1 MKTRVLI
8 VEDNNLLRKGLQS
21 LIADIVDYEV
31 VGEAVDGKNAIEQ
44 TALLKPDLVLM
55 DLSMPGLSGFEATKQ
70 IKRRLPHVKIIILTI
85 SNNEEFVREALRI
98 GADGYLLKG
107 ATFEELAMAMQTV
120 VHGKRFICN
129 DISLQMVEKLLDPA
143 AESSESAWEKLNERE
158 RSILKLVA
166 EGHTNRSAAAFLY
179 ISQKTVEKYRA
190 SLMRKLALTNAAE
203 LILTA
208 IDMGLI
214 ERTTNLGITRSGGH
228 NHTSVTWERRGVLIS
243 PSEAL
248 PSPPKSIA

>member
-21 LIADIVDYEV
+21 LIADMVDYHV
-31 VGEAVDGKNAIEQ
+31 VGEACDGKEAIQQ
-44 TALLKPDLVLM
+44 TALLKPDLILM
-55 DLSMPGLSGFEATKQ
+55 DLSMPGLSGFEATTQ
-70 IKRRLPHVKIIILTI
+70 IKRRLPNVRIIILTI

-107 ATFEELAMAMQTV
+107 ASFEELAMAMQTV

-129 DISLQMVEKLLDPA
+129 DISLRMMEKILNPA
-143 AESSESAWEKLNERE
+143 PELSECAWERLNERE
-158 RSILKLVA
+158 RSILKLIA
-166 EGHTNRSAAAFLY
+166 EGHTNRSAGAFLY

-214 ERTTNLGITRSGGH
+214 ERPTHFGVTRGGGPQ
-228 NHTSVTWERRGVLIS
+228 HTSVTWDRRGAVVAS
-243 PSEAL
+243 SAAL
-248 PSPPKSIA
+248 PTLPKSAA